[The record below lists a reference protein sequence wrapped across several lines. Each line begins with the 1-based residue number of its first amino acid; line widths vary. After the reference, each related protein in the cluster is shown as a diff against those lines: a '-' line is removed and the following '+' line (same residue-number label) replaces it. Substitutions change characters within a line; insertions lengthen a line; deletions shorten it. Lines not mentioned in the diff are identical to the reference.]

1 MISPM
6 FLKIFFIVV
15 PFFMVLQNI
24 FDEYNTYEERIKVNK
39 LFENNFELFSKFFML
54 FIITKIIGFAS
65 YFSNKYGSSYIIL
78 DFFSFCCKIITGS
91 FIIYFTTEAY
101 CFYTI
106 ISYYVIIMCLI
117 LEKKIKGKRLI

>member
-15 PFFMVLQNI
+15 PILVVLQNI
-24 FDEYNTYEERIKVNK
+24 FDEYTHEERINVNK
-39 LFENNFELFSKFFML
+39 LFENNFELFLKSFML

-65 YFSNKYGSSYIIL
+65 YFSNKYGSNYIIF
-78 DFFSFCCKIITGS
+78 DFFSFCFKIITGS
-91 FIIYFTTEAY
+91 YIIYFTTEAY

-106 ISYYVIIMCLI
+106 IAYYVIIMCLI
-117 LEKKIKGKRLI
+117 LEKKINGKKLI

>member
-1 MISPM
+1 MISLM

-24 FDEYNTYEERIKVNK
+24 FDEYTYEERIKVNK

-65 YFSNKYGSSYIIL
+65 YFSNKYSSNYIIF
-78 DFFSFCCKIITGS
+78 DFFSFCYKIIIGS
-91 FIIYFTTEAY
+91 SIIYFITEAY

-106 ISYYVIIMCLI
+106 IAYYVIIMCLI
-117 LEKKIKGKRLI
+117 LEKKINGKKLI

>member
-1 MISPM
+1 MISSM
-6 FLKIFFIVV
+6 FLKIFFIIV

-24 FDEYNTYEERIKVNK
+24 FDEYTYEERIKVNK
-39 LFENNFELFSKFFML
+39 LFEDNFELCSKFFML

-65 YFSNKYGSSYIIL
+65 YFSNKYGSSYTIL

-91 FIIYFTTEAY
+91 FIIYFITEAY

-106 ISYYVIIMCLI
+106 IAYYVIIMCLI
-117 LEKKIKGKRLI
+117 LEKKINGKKLI